1 MITRTLSISA
11 ILIAT
16 TVSAQ
21 PAENRQ
27 DRGDGP
33 ARVFGGPPGFHL
45 AVTLD
50 ANADGKIS
58 TKEIE
63 NATIALKA
71 LDKDNDGKLSG
82 EEIGWPPSFGG
93 GFPGFGPPPGGGP
106 PGGRGGF
113 GGGGFP
119 GFGPPPGGGPP
130 GGGRGSRGGFG
141 GGGFGGQGPAR
152 RPEPDTESSRP
163 SSQTVPS
170 DRSRRSGTLSASQ
183 LKSTD
188 RNKDGKITTEEIPKL
203 LRESILGRVDT
214 NKDGEIDEAE
224 LDALAKQ
231 QAAQK

>member
-106 PGGRGGF
+106 PGG
-113 GGGGFP
+113 
-119 GFGPPPGGGPP
+119 
-130 GGGRGSRGGFG
+130 GRGSRGGFG

-152 RPEPDTESSRP
+152 RPEPGTESSRQ
-163 SSQTVPS
+163 SGQTVPG
-170 DRSRRSGTLSASQ
+170 DRSRRRGTLSASQ